1 MFHEVIVLNS
11 CVEICRFET
20 RIRQLFTMFNNARV
34 TIAHIISRVR
44 YKFYL
49 TSSAHVNFINVL
61 LRRGARKWIIWNPV
75 KPSAFRKA

>member
-1 MFHEVIVLNS
+1 M
-11 CVEICRFET
+11 
-20 RIRQLFTMFNNARV
+20 